1 MKHWESVLYL
11 VYISLWN
18 YRFVVLAFYYVLYAL
33 IVYGYQLFNVVL
45 SCLLLT
51 AFNTHIR
58 VMTNTLIRVLPVTLI
73 WVLGHTLIWISSN
86 NLYMVYHCLIIL
98 MLYILSFIAA
108 MAWRFVST
116 FVVLFILTTPDL
128 EHYQK
133 SCVICFHIWFLL
145 FHSGDYIFFLI
156 LLFDYF
162 YHK

>member
-33 IVYGYQLFNVVL
+33 IVWGYQLFNVVL
-45 SCLLLT
+45 SSLLLT

-86 NLYMVYHCLIIL
+86 NLYMVYHCLIVL

-108 MAWRFVST
+108 MAWRFVCHVCCSFYFDNSRFGALPKIVCYLFSYMIS
-116 FVVLFILTTPDL
+116 FV
-128 EHYQK
+128 
-133 SCVICFHIWFLL
+133 S
-145 FHSGDYIFFLI
+145 
-156 LLFDYF
+156 
-162 YHK
+162 